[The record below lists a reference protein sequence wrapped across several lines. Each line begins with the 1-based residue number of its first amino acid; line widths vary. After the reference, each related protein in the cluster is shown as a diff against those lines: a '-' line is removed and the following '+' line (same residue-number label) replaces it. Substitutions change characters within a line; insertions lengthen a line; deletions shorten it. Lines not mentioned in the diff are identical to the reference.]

1 MNSTPVRNLFTRLKL
16 GALQLGH
23 RIVLIGQPGLAGT
36 GRPGEALRSLAD
48 HYRTHTLEASLVICT
63 IAPVQDCANGPVPGI
78 RSAHEVN
85 GWRTVVEAIHASGA
99 IAVARIGD
107 ARAVGEQ
114 LPNTDQVD
122 DALNAYR
129 AAADN
134 ASDAGFDGVELVGT
148 HGSLPERLLSVSRDL
163 TGNAG
168 WPSDDLSG
176 ANFLTGALQTLFGTW
191 PPDRVGLSLSLPQG
205 AGLLGLVSRAL
216 LSLDGIELAYI
227 HLTAG
232 NRQPRPLV
240 QSVAMQVR
248 PIFRSGLIV
257 SGSWTSQDAEAAIAA
272 GELDAVG
279 ADEKLLK
286 QIDASGGW
294 RQADGVIR

>member
-1 MNSTPVRNLFTRLKL
+1 MNSTPVCNLLTRLKL

-63 IAPVQDCANGPVPGI
+63 IAPIQDCANGPVLSI
-78 RSAHEVN
+78 RSAREVN

-99 IAVARIGD
+99 IAVARIGA

-163 TGNAG
+163 TGNTD
-168 WPSDDLSG
+168 WSPDDLSG

-205 AGLLGLVSRAL
+205 AGQLGLVSRAL
-216 LSLDGIELAYI
+216 RSLDELAYV
-227 HLTAG
+227 HLTVG
-232 NRQPRPLV
+232 SRQPRPVV
-240 QSVAMQVR
+240 QSIAMQVR

-257 SGSWTSQDAEAAIAA
+257 SGSWTPQDAEAAIAA
-272 GELDAVG
+272 GELDAAGV
-279 ADEKLLK
+279 DEEFLK
-286 QIDASGGW
+286 QIVASGG
-294 RQADGVIR
+294 RELSAFTPGS